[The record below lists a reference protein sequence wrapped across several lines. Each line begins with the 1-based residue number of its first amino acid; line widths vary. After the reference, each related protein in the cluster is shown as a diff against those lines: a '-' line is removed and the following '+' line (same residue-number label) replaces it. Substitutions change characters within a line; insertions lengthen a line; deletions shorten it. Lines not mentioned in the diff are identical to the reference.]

1 MRSLIWKELRENFKW
16 VSLPIVILLGPT
28 AIMGPHRLMDMGRLL
43 YASIVAAIFGA
54 VLGFLQG
61 FPEAQGDKRA
71 LLLHRPLTRSRIFL
85 AKVLAGIGLYL
96 LALLVP
102 FAWVVALSAR
112 PGHLAEPFR
121 WQMVLP
127 WLADLLAGLVYY
139 FGGMLAAQTDGR
151 WYGSRCLGLVSGL
164 FCSMVVYAVPEFQHA
179 LLAIVLLGGTV
190 ALAAWGSFT
199 TGGVYALQPRI
210 SRLALVATYL
220 MSLFTMGFIA
230 KSQLGRWCTD
240 VGKVERFLFDRH
252 GRVLNVHQQ
261 EEEFQVTAL
270 AGGLP
275 PGLKSDHLDFH
286 ELRQLEAPQ
295 AAPGGVDL
303 AVRRSYRSWNRSLVK
318 YANDT
323 KPGNENWWYVPDQ
336 GLLIGYNKQTKRP
349 IGAFGPTGFA
359 RPPEQPPGRFQ
370 GPLYHASNFPEALAR
385 DYLTFPGG
393 VYRVDFDTR
402 TLVTLFLP
410 AVGQQVLWA
419 SRWEDEREKAVL
431 AFIGT
436 NTSVEVVKE
445 TGRPLASL
453 PLDLDPNTYHVQGA
467 GRLENPRRYWVW
479 FEPNWYLK
487 PENMEKLTGH
497 LLEYNEA
504 GRCLAGQAVPLRPGN
519 VPICDPRMIDFE
531 PTYSV
536 ALCGLITSPLE
547 FGLLAATKQALIED
561 VRRMDGRE
569 MCPVIT
575 FLFFSTQFCLPST
588 GYLPRTPVELSL
600 GFATL
605 MLIAAVISGLI
616 CLFLSRRYL
625 LDATVCIGWTLCGLL
640 LGPFGLLVMLATQN
654 WPARIPCPKC
664 SALRVVTRPRCEH
677 CGAAYAV
684 PISDGTEIFERQD
697 CWDDLLRTA
706 ASK

>member
-16 VSLPIVILLGPT
+16 VPLPIVILLGPT

-43 YASIVAAIFGA
+43 YASIVAAVFGA
-54 VLGFLQG
+54 VLGFLQA
-61 FPEAQGDKRA
+61 FPESQGDKRA
-71 LLLHRPLTRSRIFL
+71 LLLHRPLSRSRIFL
-85 AKVLAGIGLYL
+85 AKVLAGSGLYL

-102 FAWVVALSAR
+102 FAWVVGLSATS
-112 PGHLAEPFR
+112 GHLAEPFG
-121 WQMVLP
+121 WPMVLP
-127 WLADLLAGLVYY
+127 WLADLLTGLVYY

-190 ALAAWGSFT
+190 ALAAWGSFL
-199 TGGVYALQPRI
+199 TGGVYAHQPRVA
-210 SRLALVATYL
+210 RWALVATYL
-220 MSLFTMGFIA
+220 MSLFVIGFIA

-240 VGKVERFLFDRH
+240 VGKVERVLVDRQ
-252 GRVLNVHQQ
+252 GRVLHVHQQ
-261 EEEFQVTAL
+261 DEEFQVTDL
-270 AGGLP
+270 AGRSP
-275 PGLKSDHLDFH
+275 PGIKSEHLDFH

-295 AAPGGVDL
+295 ADFGGVDL

-359 RPPEQPPGRFQ
+359 RPPDQPAARFQ

-402 TLVTLFLP
+402 SLVTLFLP

-419 SRWEDEREKAVL
+419 SRWEDEGAKAVL
-431 AFIGT
+431 AFVGT
-436 NTSVEVVKE
+436 NTSVEVVEE
-445 TGRPLASL
+445 TGRRLASL
-453 PLDLDPNTYHVQGA
+453 PLDFDAGTYHVQGA

-479 FEPNWYLK
+479 FEPNWYLQ
-487 PENMEKLTGH
+487 PQSLEKLTGH
-497 LLEYNEA
+497 LVEYDGA
-504 GRCLAGQAVPLRPGN
+504 GCLLARQAVPLRPGN
-519 VPICDPRMIDFE
+519 MPICDPRMIDFE

-536 ALCGLITSPLE
+536 ALSGLITSPLE
-547 FGLLAATKQALIED
+547 FGSLAAAKQSLVEE
-561 VRRMDGRE
+561 VRRKDGRE
-569 MCPVIT
+569 MWPVVT
-575 FLFFSTQFCLPST
+575 FLFFSTQFYLPSV
-588 GYLPRTPVELSL
+588 GYLPRTPVELSQ

-605 MLIAAVISGLI
+605 MLVAAVLSGLV
-616 CLFLSRRYL
+616 CLFLSRRYRL
-625 LDATVCIGWTLCGLL
+625 APAACVGWALCGLL
-640 LGPFGLLVMLATQN
+640 LGPLGLLVLLATQS
-654 WPARIPCPKC
+654 WPARIRCPKC
-664 SALRVVTRPRCEH
+664 RSLRVVTRPTCEH
-677 CGAAYAV
+677 CGAAHAV
-684 PISDGTEIFERQD
+684 PSPDGTEVFEGQD
-697 CWDDLLRTA
+697 SWDELLRTA
-706 ASK
+706 ACK